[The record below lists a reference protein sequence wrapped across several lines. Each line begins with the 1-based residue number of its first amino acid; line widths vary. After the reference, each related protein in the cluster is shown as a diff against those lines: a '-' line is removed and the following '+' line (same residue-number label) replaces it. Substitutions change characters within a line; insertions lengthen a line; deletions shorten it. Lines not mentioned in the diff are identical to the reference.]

1 MLTSSSRDYSDAYI
15 ILSKTIT
22 VAALAAGGGNN
33 NIQVVFKNCT
43 PFTDCISE
51 INNTQIDNAKDIDV
65 VMPMYSLIQYSDN
78 YSIISGS
85 LCQYYRDETT
95 LNSDDTLDNFPG
107 NSSSFKLKQ
116 KIIGSTG
123 NDGTKDVQIMV
134 PMKYLSNCW
143 RTLEMPLIN
152 CEINLILTWSANCF
166 TFNTATNQAI
176 TFAITDIKLY
186 VPVVTLS
193 TQDNAKQL
201 QQLKLGFKRTTNWNI
216 YHSKTEPLN
225 APKPHLDFLIN
236 SSFQEVNRL
245 FVLAFNANDSRIGHW
260 IYYLQTARV
269 KGYNVMMDGKYF

>member
-1 MLTSSSRDYSDAYI
+1 
-15 ILSKTIT
+15 
-22 VAALAAGGGNN
+22 
-33 NIQVVFKNCT
+33 
-43 PFTDCISE
+43 
-51 INNTQIDNAKDIDV
+51 
-65 VMPMYSLIQYSDN
+65 MPVYSLIQYSDN

-85 LCQYYRDETT
+85 LCQYHRYEPT

-107 NSSSFKLKQ
+107 NSASFKLKQ
-116 KIIGSTG
+116 KTIGST
-123 NDGTKDVQIMV
+123 KAVQIVV

-216 YHSKTEPLN
+216 HHSKTEPLN

-236 SSFQEVNRL
+236 SGFQEVNRL
-245 FVLAFNANDSRIGHW
+245 FVLAFNANDSMIGHW
-260 IYYLQTARV
+260 IYYLPTARV
-269 KGYNVMMDGKYF
+269 KDYNVMMDGKYF